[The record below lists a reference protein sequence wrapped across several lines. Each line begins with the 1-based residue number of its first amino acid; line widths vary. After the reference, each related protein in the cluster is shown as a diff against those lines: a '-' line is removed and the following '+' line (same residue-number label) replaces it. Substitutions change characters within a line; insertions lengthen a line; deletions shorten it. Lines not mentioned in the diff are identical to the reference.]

1 MSKVRKSLLP
11 VMLSVLLVV
20 CFIPQAFA
28 AEVSL
33 SDYIEAAKV
42 SHQHLLE
49 WLAKVSK
56 PYRGT
61 TIRFITETT
70 PPSDWT
76 EEAAAEFT
84 KYTGIKV
91 IVERQAHPHLQEKAL
106 MDFSAGTGIYDV
118 FNGDYSWT
126 GKYVEAGY
134 VIPLDDYL
142 NNPNLT
148 YFDYFPEDF
157 YAGFWEGTS
166 WKGHPYGLPYDS
178 VIQYMF
184 YNKADFENAGIV
196 DAEGNA
202 SFPRTPDEWLADVK
216 KLHNPPKLYGTGIQG
231 KRHLSVVCEYL
242 PILWAFKGQLYD
254 SNYNVTLDSEAGL
267 KSLKFYKELSK
278 YAPPGATTWT
288 WDQVCTALQQH
299 IVAMSMLWD
308 ENYGAMEDPTQSK
321 VVGQIRYG
329 PVPSYTEKPISHY
342 GGSSLFIPASSKKK
356 IAAYLF
362 SQWAT
367 SKPVQLLGVGKGA
380 SPTRRSIYTIPI
392 LRKMY
397 PSFVATDKAA
407 PVTGWRPRIPEWDDM
422 AEIMARELNAVLAAN
437 KDPEAA
443 LKVVAT
449 EIDKILTEAG
459 YKK

>member
-1 MSKVRKSLLP
+1 MTRIKKSLISIILCIT
-11 VMLSVLLVV
+11 LVV
-20 CFIPQAFA
+20 CSIAQGLAT
-28 AEVSL
+28 EVAL
-33 SDYIEAAKV
+33 KEYLKAAKV
-42 SHQHLLE
+42 SHQNLLK
-49 WLAKVSK
+49 WLAEVSK
-56 PYRGT
+56 PYKGT
-61 TIRFITETT
+61 TIRMITETT

-76 EEAAAEFT
+76 EEAGAEFT

-134 VIPLDDYL
+134 VVPLDDYL
-142 NNPNLT
+142 NDPNLT

-157 YAGFWEGTS
+157 YAGFWEGTT
-166 WKGHPYGLPYDS
+166 WKGRPYGLPYDS
-178 VIQYMF
+178 VVQYMF
-184 YNKADFENAGIV
+184 YNKVDFENAGIV

-202 SFPRTPDEWLADVK
+202 LFPRTPDEWIAAVK
-216 KLHNPPKLYGTGIQG
+216 KLHDPPNLHGTGVQG

-242 PILWAFKGQLYD
+242 PILWAFDGQLYD
-254 SNYNVTLDSEAGL
+254 ENYNVTLDSEAGL
-267 KSLKFYKELSK
+267 ESLKFYKELSK

-288 WDQVCTALQQH
+288 WDQVCTGLQQH

-308 ENYGAMEDPTQSK
+308 ENYGAMEDSTQSR
-321 VVGQIRYG
+321 VIGQMRYG
-329 PVPSYTEKPISHY
+329 PVPSITGKAISHY
-342 GGSSLFIPASSKKK
+342 GGSSLFIPTSSKKK
-356 IAAYLF
+356 IPAYLF
-362 SQWAT
+362 AQWAT
-367 SKPVQLLGVGKGA
+367 SKSVQLLGVGKGA

-397 PSFVATDKAA
+397 PSFIATDAAA

-422 AEIMARELNAVLAAN
+422 VEIMARELNAVLAAD

-443 LKVVAT
+443 LKVMAA

-459 YKK
+459 YK

>member
-443 LKVVAT
+443 LKVMAT